1 MPDRDL
7 KPLIEAVYAPSAT
20 IVSTVPAV
28 LHDPHQKAEGAG
40 LAALE
45 RGRDNSLSF
54 TQGLLADWAGG
65 PFSQRATRNACRPD
79 WETAAEPFFWS
90 VAGPPCVCSG
100 QELATLRWTSLF
112 GGAGAR
118 AGSDRPSKGY
128 ARVAGSGSS
137 GFRGRPQPGHATTTA

>member
-54 TQGLLADWAGG
+54 TQGLLADLAGG
-65 PFSQRATRNACRPD
+65 LQPNDAERLPTRLGDSRRAVLLERC
-79 WETAAEPFFWS
+79 
-90 VAGPPCVCSG
+90 G
-100 QELATLRWTSLF
+100 TSL
-112 GGAGAR
+112 R
-118 AGSDRPSKGY
+118 LL
-128 ARVAGSGSS
+128 GSGTGDVALDQSFWRRRSS
-137 GFRGRPQPGHATTTA
+137 RGI